1 MNEALGEMFRYNRWA
16 NETLLAA
23 CRSLA
28 ENEFDA
34 SVAGTYG
41 SVRETLMH
49 LVSSQDVFLW
59 RLSDGGPEPAGWW
72 RDGWPGIAHLLDRSN
87 TSSDSLLREAANLV
101 DDAEVTLPPFQG
113 ALYRTRKSFVLLHA
127 LYHGIEHRGQVCTTL
142 TAIGLSPPDLDGW
155 GYAAASGAVWP
166 VDSPGSA

>member
-1 MNEALGEMFRYNRWA
+1 MAGR
-16 NETLLAA
+16 LARDSPPA
-23 CRSLA
+23 
-28 ENEFDA
+28 
-34 SVAGTYG
+34 G
-41 SVRETLMH
+41 SV
-49 LVSSQDVFLW
+49 
-59 RLSDGGPEPAGWW
+59 G
-72 RDGWPGIAHLLDRSN
+72 
-87 TSSDSLLREAANLV
+87 REAANLV

-155 GYAAASGAVWP
+155 GFAAASGAVWP